1 MVIAQSLQQP
11 DGSDPVNFASVGYK
25 KKVPQ
30 ERDVN
35 EFFDLL
41 PRRGWALLVN
51 TDRNLSRHFDIESL
65 SY

>member
-11 DGSDPVNFASVGYK
+11 DGFRSGQLCFSRVQ

-51 TDRNLSRHFDIESL
+51 TDWNLSRHFDIESL